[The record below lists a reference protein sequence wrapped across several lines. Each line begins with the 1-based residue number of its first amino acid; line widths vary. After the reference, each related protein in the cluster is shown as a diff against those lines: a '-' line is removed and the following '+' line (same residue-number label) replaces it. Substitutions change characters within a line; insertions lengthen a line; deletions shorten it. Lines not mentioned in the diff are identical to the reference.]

1 MGIFSIAEET
11 VECKHCKGSGK
22 ITING
27 FMCIHSRHP
36 CDNCNGTGKIKKI

>member
-36 CDNCNGTGKIKKI
+36 CKNCSGTGKIKKM